1 MESNKVTVKIL
12 GQPYTISGEKAPE
25 EIEKIASYVDEKMQM
40 VAKLLQDGTPGM
52 TAVLSAINIAEEYFE
67 AQDKIEMLKAAKD
80 QIEKD
85 SQHYLEMWE
94 EAKKSFV
101 AYKENALKA
110 QEQKKGSDA
119 RLRQLQEKCS
129 EFENSFFDLQ
139 MENIQLKDEVD
150 KLKKE
155 LQRSDDR
162 FSF

>member
-12 GQPYTISGEKAPE
+12 GQSYTIAGEKSPE
-25 EIEKIASYVDEKMQM
+25 EIEKIAAYVDEKMQM
-40 VAKLLQDGTPGM
+40 VSKLLQDGTPGK
-52 TAVLSAINIAEEYFE
+52 TAVLSAINIAEEYFD
-67 AQDKIEMLKAAKD
+67 ALGKIEILKSAKE
-80 QIEKD
+80 QVEKD

-94 EAKKSFV
+94 DAKKSFV
-101 AYKENALKA
+101 AYKDNAMKA

-119 RLRQLQEKCS
+119 KLRELQEKCS
-129 EFENSFFDLQ
+129 ELENSFFDIQ

-155 LQRSDDR
+155 LQKSDDM